1 MNRRYKIIMLCG
13 NSEFMEEFLIEQKK
27 LTRAGNIVIGTAS
40 HDRTY
45 ENLSMSEEILLD
57 DLIKRQIEI
66 ADEILIVNK
75 HDKINDNTENNI
87 RYAINCGKP
96 IRYME
101 KHYERN
107 KRTLLCSL

>member
-13 NSEFMEEFLIEQKK
+13 NSEFMKEFLIEQKK

-45 ENLSMSEEILLD
+45 ENLSISEEILLD
-57 DLIKRQIEI
+57 DLTKRQIEI
-66 ADEILIVNK
+66 ADEILVVNK
-75 HDKINDNTENNI
+75 HDEINGNTENNI

-107 KRTLLCSL
+107 KQTLLCPL